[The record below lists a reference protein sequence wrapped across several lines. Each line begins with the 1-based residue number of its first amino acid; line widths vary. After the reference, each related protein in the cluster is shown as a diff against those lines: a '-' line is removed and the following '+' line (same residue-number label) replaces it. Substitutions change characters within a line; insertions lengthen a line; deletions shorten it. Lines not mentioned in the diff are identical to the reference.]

1 MGDGKLDFKKLKD
14 WKLKDFRKW
23 FTPDKLITGI
33 LFGALLLVIALP
45 GDSTPKKDKQKK
57 QGESQSKEVDSGQ
70 GGDTGWSQ
78 SGDSAY
84 VADLESRL
92 KAVLGQMSGVGR
104 VEVMIT
110 LESTSEAVVNKDVP
124 YTRNN
129 EEEISGDQTKSSH
142 SFESREETVMVETDG
157 DTGPYVIK
165 SIYPKIEG
173 VVVVAEGAGQASI
186 KNEIVEAIEVLFGV
200 EPHKVKVLGME

>member
-1 MGDGKLDFKKLKD
+1 
-14 WKLKDFRKW
+14 
-23 FTPDKLITGI
+23 
-33 LFGALLLVIALP
+33 
-45 GDSTPKKDKQKK
+45 
-57 QGESQSKEVDSGQ
+57 
-70 GGDTGWSQ
+70 
-78 SGDSAY
+78 
-84 VADLESRL
+84 
-92 KAVLGQMSGVGR
+92 
-104 VEVMIT
+104 MIT

-129 EEEISGDQTKSSH
+129 EEELSGEQTKSSH
-142 SFESREETVMVETDG
+142 SFESKEETVMVETDG
-157 DTGPYVIK
+157 DTAPYVIK

>member
-1 MGDGKLDFKKLKD
+1 MGDGKLDFKKLKE
-14 WKLKDFRKW
+14 WKFKDFRKW
-23 FTPDKLITGI
+23 LTPDKLITGI
-33 LFGALLLVIALP
+33 LFGALLLVIAMP
-45 GDSTPKKDKQKK
+45 SEGNGKKEKQKK
-57 QGESQSKEVDSGQ
+57 QGESQSKETDVDQ
-70 GGDTGWSQ
+70 AGDTGWSQ

-84 VADLESRL
+84 VAGLESRL
-92 KAVLGQMSGVGR
+92 QSVLGKMAGVGR

-129 EEEISGDQTKSSH
+129 EEDISGEQTKSSH
-142 SFESREETVMVETDG
+142 SFESREETVMVQTDG
-157 DTGPYVIK
+157 DTVPYVIK

>member
-1 MGDGKLDFKKLKD
+1 MGDGKLDFKKLKE
-14 WKLKDFRKW
+14 WKFKDFRKW
-23 FTPDKLITGI
+23 LTPDKLITGI
-33 LFGALLLVIALP
+33 LFGALLLVIAMP
-45 GDSTPKKDKQKK
+45 SDGNGKKEKQKK
-57 QGESQSKEVDSGQ
+57 QGESQSKETDVGQ
-70 GGDTGWSQ
+70 AEDTGWSQ

-84 VADLESRL
+84 VAGLESRL
-92 KAVLGQMSGVGR
+92 QSVLGKMAGVGR

-129 EEEISGDQTKSSH
+129 EEELSGEQTKSSH
-142 SFESREETVMVETDG
+142 SFESREETVMVQTDG
-157 DTGPYVIK
+157 DTAPYVIK